1 MEHISAAEALTV
13 AAHAAE
19 KQGAGNL
26 LRVVLIVM
34 VVGCVLVA
42 WLLLRGYRQG
52 NAQEPGDGSRDAG
65 GGSGNAGDGAVGS
78 GNAGD
83 GAVGSGNAEAG
94 SRDGEDGSRGGEERQ
109 GAAADGRDA

>member
-52 NAQEPGDGSRDAG
+52 NAPAPGDGSRDAG
-65 GGSGNAGDGAVGS
+65 EGSGDGAAGS
-78 GNAGD
+78 G
-83 GAVGSGNAEAG
+83 
-94 SRDGEDGSRGGEERQ
+94 DGEAGSRGGEEPQ
-109 GAAADGRDA
+109 STAADGRDA